1 MNGQTR
7 RRLAMV
13 DSQNAAVF
21 WFRGLHIA
29 YRCNGQN
36 GHRESKKNHH
46 VILQVAPKFHLVR
59 RTVATGID
67 FSVLMVT
74 VPGANFAI
82 NRTVKPHRSKRKQ
95 SGNPSSLAN
104 SLA

>member
-1 MNGQTR
+1 LLIDAT
-7 RRLAMV
+7 AKT
-13 DSQNAAVF
+13 ATAK
-21 WFRGLHIA
+21 A
-29 YRCNGQN
+29 
-36 GHRESKKNHH
+36 KK
-46 VILQVAPKFHLVR
+46 IIMLSSQVAPKFHLVR
-59 RTVATGID
+59 RTVAAGID

-95 SGNPSSLAN
+95 SGNSGSLAN